1 MKHRE
6 TIALIEAFLAIVLW
20 GISFIYV
27 KIALREISAIT
38 LIVLRY
44 AAGTLLVGLVAWQ
57 RGDLARLSCSDLPGL
72 ALAGAIGITLQQL
85 LQVSGQVTADAGV
98 AAFLAATAPAFTV
111 LLAAACLRER
121 LHWWQLIGVV
131 LASLGGMAVAIGGDL
146 NALDGEQGWH
156 TLPGNILILLSAVVW
171 AVFIILSKG
180 LVRHRPTTLVTTGM
194 FLFGTLFTLPLFWF
208 EEGWLELA
216 HLTTDGWWAMF
227 YVAVLSTAMA
237 YLLNSHALK
246 IISASRVA
254 VIQNLEPLIAVVAA
268 TLILDESMSWVMV
281 GGGAAILAGVFLAER
296 PAPMAVRVTACPQ
309 TVD

>member
-72 ALAGAIGITLQQL
+72 ALVGAIGITLQQL

-121 LHWWQLIGVV
+121 LHWWQLIGVG

-146 NALDGEQGWH
+146 NALDGEQGWR
-156 TLPGNILILLSAVVW
+156 TLPGNLLILLSAVVW

-208 EEGWLELA
+208 EKGWLELS
-216 HLTTDGWWAMF
+216 HLTSDGWWAMF
-227 YVAVLSTAMA
+227 YVTVLSTAMA

-296 PAPMAVRVTACPQ
+296 PAPMAVRVPACPQ

>member
-72 ALAGAIGITLQQL
+72 ALVGAIGITLQQL

-121 LHWWQLIGVV
+121 LHWWQLIGVG
-131 LASLGGMAVAIGGDL
+131 LASLGGMTVAIGGDL
-146 NALDGEQGWH
+146 NALDGEQGWR

-208 EEGWLELA
+208 EKGWLELS
-216 HLTTDGWWAMF
+216 HLTSDGWWAMF
-227 YVAVLSTAMA
+227 YVTVLSTAMA

>member
-44 AAGTLLVGLVAWQ
+44 ASGTLLVGLVAWQ

-72 ALAGAIGITLQQL
+72 ALVGAIGIALQQL
-85 LQVSGQVTADAGV
+85 LQVTGQVTADAGV

-180 LVRHRPTTLVTTGM
+180 LVRHRPTALVTTGM

-208 EEGWLELA
+208 EEGWQELS
-216 HLTTDGWWAMF
+216 HLTTEGWWAMF
-227 YVAVLSTAMA
+227 YVAVLSTATA

-281 GGGAAILAGVFLAER
+281 WGGAAILAGVFLAER
-296 PAPMAVRVTACPQ
+296 PAPMAVRVPACPQ

>member
-72 ALAGAIGITLQQL
+72 ALVGAIGITLQQL

-146 NALDGEQGWH
+146 NALDGEQGWR

-208 EEGWLELA
+208 EKGWLELS
-216 HLTTDGWWAMF
+216 HLTSDGWWAMI
-227 YVAVLSTAMA
+227 YVTVLSTAMA

-296 PAPMAVRVTACPQ
+296 PAPMAVSVTACPQ
-309 TVD
+309 SVD